1 MSNESNKQLINALV
15 CLDLEG
21 TLISNAVSQIPR
33 PHLFEFLEA
42 LSRIS
47 DIALFTSVS
56 EERTEAIKILLVDER
71 FAPKWFKD
79 LPSLH
84 PKGTIKSMG
93 LVPNRERYQAI
104 FLVDD
109 QIAVVEEGESD
120 WHIHVKEYR
129 PPYRQDDRELIRV
142 LEQIQQRANRP
153 KSIKAKFRPSRSR
166 LESIGK
172 KGSEAMEQLDPTD
185 IENWRE

>member
-1 MSNESNKQLINALV
+1 MSNKSNNQLANVLV

-42 LSRIS
+42 LSKITDIS
-47 DIALFTSVS
+47 LFTSVS
-56 EERTEAIKILLVDER
+56 EERTIAIKTLLVDETY
-71 FAPKWFKD
+71 APEWFKD

-84 PKGTIKSMG
+84 PKGTKKPRR
-93 LVPNRERYQAI
+93 LVLNRERYQAV

-109 QIAVVEEGESD
+109 QISVIEEGESD
-120 WHIHVKEYR
+120 WHIHVKEYL
-129 PPYRQDDRELIRV
+129 PPYSRDDRELLSV
-142 LEQIQQRANRP
+142 LGQIQQRAQIP
-153 KSIKAKFRPSRSR
+153 TVFEAKFRPSRSR

-172 KGSEAMEQLDPTD
+172 EGFESMEKLDPKD